1 MRRGPM
7 QAGRTESGLVS
18 ARLQRTFLSPSV
30 LFWLGSILFLGTQ
43 IAWADEAVDWLNRA
57 ATAAQ
62 QLNYSGVYVYHHGE
76 HVEVMRV
83 SHRKDAAGEQE
94 KVEVL
99 DELPRQYLRVDKD
112 VYCQLP
118 DGKTVRVEKN
128 TTRRFFPALLPSNPE
143 SLQRFY
149 NIKLN
154 GSERVAG
161 INCQIVSL
169 QPRDG
174 YRHGYRL
181 WLDKRTGLPLKSQIV
196 NSNGGVVSM
205 FVFSEIQIG
214 RPPDPQ
220 IFRQDLTGKKVVMAS
235 VGQTP
240 AGTSPAWEIT
250 PPPGYAPVLEAN
262 RPLFGKKLPVT
273 HWVFSDGL
281 SVMSLFIE
289 PGNDS
294 APGAQGLSA
303 EGAMSVYSRQL
314 DGHRITTLG
323 EVPNSALIQ
332 TGNSVRK
339 K

>member
-1 MRRGPM
+1 M
-7 QAGRTESGLVS
+7 QASHIES
-18 ARLQRTFLSPSV
+18 RLFPTHLHQALLSHTV
-30 LFWLGSILFLGTQ
+30 LYWLGSLLFLSTQ

-62 QLNYSGVYVYHHGE
+62 QLNYSGVYVHHHGE

-128 TTRRFFPALLPSNPE
+128 TTRRFFPALLPNNPE

-174 YRHGYRL
+174 YRHGYQL
-181 WLDKRTGLPLKSQIV
+181 WLDKRTGLPLKSRIV

-214 RPPDPQ
+214 RAPDPQ

-235 VGQTP
+235 IGQTLS
-240 AGTSPAWEIT
+240 GTSPTWEIT

-273 HWVFSDGL
+273 HWIFSDGL

-289 PGNDS
+289 PDS
-294 APGAQGLSA
+294 SPNPGAQGLSA
-303 EGAMSVYSRQL
+303 DGAMSVYSRQL